1 MSIDAVTHRT
11 LAIEANNSTW
21 EILGKPLSEITE
33 DEAEEMTRRAY
44 AAAYHWQRS
53 EGATPANE
61 ARANW
66 LLSRVW
72 AVRNNG
78 NIALQHAQKCL
89 SVCESS
95 GLVDF
100 DLAYAHEAMARSFAC
115 LGDVTQAGQHLLA
128 ARGVTIIDADDRALF
143 EKDLTEVL
151 LN

>member
-1 MSIDAVTHRT
+1 MA
-11 LAIEANNSTW
+11 
-21 EILGKPLSEITE
+21 
-33 DEAEEMTRRAY
+33 RRAY

-61 ARANW
+61 ARASW